1 MGQKTPLYEAHV
13 AAGARMV
20 DFGGWD
26 MPLNYGSQLTEHEAV
41 RSASGVFD
49 VSHMTVVDVSGADAE
64 AYMRTVFANDV
75 ARLRKPG
82 RALYGCLLNEAGGI
96 VDDLI
101 VYRCGDADFR
111 LVVNAATR
119 DKDLGW
125 LAECAANVDVAILE
139 RADLAMLA
147 VQGPDARSI
156 AADLIEIPD
165 LMSVRRFGFE
175 RADDVFVARTGYTGE
190 DGFEII
196 VPEDV
201 VGHLWQQLLA
211 ADVAPCGLGARDSLR
226 LEAGLGL
233 YGSDMTDATHPYE
246 CNLGWTV
253 DTSDPDRHFIGRD
266 ALAKVG
272 DGERVLTGLVLP
284 SGGVLRAGQR
294 VITDAGDG
302 VITSGGFS
310 PTLKVS
316 VALARTPRGADVSTV
331 RVEIRNKTLNVHV
344 VEPPFV
350 RGGAATFS
358 LS

>member
-101 VYRCGDADFR
+101 VYRRGDADFR

-175 RADDVFVARTGYTGE
+175 R
-190 DGFEII
+190 
-196 VPEDV
+196 
-201 VGHLWQQLLA
+201 
-211 ADVAPCGLGARDSLR
+211 
-226 LEAGLGL
+226 
-233 YGSDMTDATHPYE
+233 
-246 CNLGWTV
+246 
-253 DTSDPDRHFIGRD
+253 
-266 ALAKVG
+266 
-272 DGERVLTGLVLP
+272 
-284 SGGVLRAGQR
+284 
-294 VITDAGDG
+294 
-302 VITSGGFS
+302 
-310 PTLKVS
+310 
-316 VALARTPRGADVSTV
+316 
-331 RVEIRNKTLNVHV
+331 
-344 VEPPFV
+344 
-350 RGGAATFS
+350 
-358 LS
+358 